1 MKCENNNLLIT
12 WTSTTDRT
20 VVVFSSRRGRRASK
34 KQEERKKATSKQRT
48 RNERKNVNE
57 HSHEKCMSLDWRV
70 MGAKRERYC
79 RFGSRHSYR
88 SESSKWF
95 LICSRFSLALLIPG
109 SIVCVCV
116 DTEEWRYHALPK
128 WPECESPIEYGLVHK
143 QWFPTNRRARKE
155 WEKIRGFFPILL
167 YEFFFPTT
175 QNKHQ
180 ASQIEVK
187 RILNWQ
193 NALDIVLTPFVI
205 TSSCMHTPPTAT
217 AAIAAGQHRET
228 IHTQPQSHTVQF
240 SWLPRASTL
249 FARLLAHNK

>member
-1 MKCENNNLLIT
+1 MVSNL
-12 WTSTTDRT
+12 
-20 VVVFSSRRGRRASK
+20 FSVLSRS
-34 KQEERKKATSKQRT
+34 SD
-48 RNERKNVNE
+48 
-57 HSHEKCMSLDWRV
+57 SWLD
-70 MGAKRERYC
+70 C
-79 RFGSRHSYR
+79 
-88 SESSKWF
+88 
-95 LICSRFSLALLIPG
+95 
-109 SIVCVCV
+109 VCVCV

-217 AAIAAGQHRET
+217 AAIAAGHTERLYT
-228 IHTQPQSHTVQF
+228 LSHSHTQFSSVGCRARQLYSLACSHTINNHHMYFQ
-240 SWLPRASTL
+240 RGKTL
-249 FARLLAHNK
+249 KWNTLKAKWGEKRIIWTTTTTARHTDTISLWFDAKTTSRFMYFY

>member
-1 MKCENNNLLIT
+1 
-12 WTSTTDRT
+12 
-20 VVVFSSRRGRRASK
+20 
-34 KQEERKKATSKQRT
+34 
-48 RNERKNVNE
+48 
-57 HSHEKCMSLDWRV
+57 
-70 MGAKRERYC
+70 MGAKRERFC

-95 LICSRFSLALLIPG
+95 LICSRFALALLIPG

-116 DTEEWRYHALPK
+116 WIRKNDVTTRYQSGQSVSRQLNMDWYISNDFQQIVEHAK
-128 WPECESPIEYGLVHK
+128 SE
-143 QWFPTNRRARKE
+143 RKSAV
-155 WEKIRGFFPILL
+155 FFPILL

-217 AAIAAGQHRET
+217 AAIAAGHTERLYT
-228 IHTQPQSHTVQF
+228 LSHSHTQFSSVGCRARQLYSLACSHTINNHHMYFQ
-240 SWLPRASTL
+240 RGKTL
-249 FARLLAHNK
+249 K